1 LSPFL
6 RSAKIFFLRKKT
18 KEINFN
24 KTAIGLGFH
33 EPKKNENKN
42 VIINNTKEKE
52 KEEISNNYLNTESSN
67 IIGDNNDNN
76 NIFLKRYSK
85 EYFIN
90 LFISI
95 NCRKVNSELTTP
107 RNKNFFDNKIKRD
120 IGFSWSKNNLRLPK
134 QINSS

>member
-1 LSPFL
+1 MRKTLLNSQHFNFAIGAFDSFP
-6 RSAKIFFLRKKT
+6 RISKNFFSQEKDK

-24 KTAIGLGFH
+24 KTDIGLGFH
-33 EPKKNENKN
+33 EPKKNENEN

-107 RNKNFFDNKIKRD
+107 RNKNFFDKIK
-120 IGFSWSKNNLRLPK
+120 
-134 QINSS
+134 